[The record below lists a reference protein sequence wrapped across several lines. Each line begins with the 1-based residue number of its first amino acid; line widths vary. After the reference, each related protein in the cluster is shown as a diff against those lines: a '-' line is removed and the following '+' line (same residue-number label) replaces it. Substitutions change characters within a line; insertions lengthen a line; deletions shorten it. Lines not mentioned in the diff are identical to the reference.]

1 MAGATFRALRHKNF
15 RLFFGGQLVSLV
27 GTWMQNVAQSWLVYR
42 LTGSPLL
49 LGLVGF
55 ANQAPIFF
63 LATVGGAIADRR
75 ARRDLLVVTQTIS
88 MLLAFAL
95 ATLTLSG
102 VVRPWEVFALAAS
115 LGVVNA
121 FDIPTRQAFV
131 VEMVGKED
139 LPNAIALNSSMFN
152 GARIV
157 GPSVAGLLVAA
168 IGEGWCFFANA
179 VSFVAVIGALMAIR
193 VPRREIPAATSRPF
207 AHAAEGFQF
216 VWRTTPVRAILLLLG
231 VTSVTGMP
239 YAVLMPIFADRV
251 LHAGPRGLG
260 TLMGASGV
268 GALAG
273 ALALASRESVRGL
286 GRWVAT
292 SAATFG
298 IALVIFSQS
307 RRLELSELLLVPV
320 GAGMMVQMAAS
331 NTLVQTM
338 TPDHLRGRVMAV
350 YAMTF
355 MGMAP
360 LGALLAGA
368 AAARLGAPV
377 TVALGGAIA
386 MAAAA
391 VFTTRLPALRA
402 KVHQAEATAS
412 DRPRP

>member
-1 MAGATFRALRHKNF
+1 MAGATFRALRHYNF

-27 GTWMQNVAQSWLVYR
+27 GTWMQSVAQSWLVYR

-55 ANQAPIFF
+55 ANQAPIFL

-75 ARRDLLVVTQTIS
+75 ARRDVLVVTQTTS
-88 MLLAFAL
+88 MMLAFAL
-95 ATLTLSG
+95 AALTLSG

-115 LGVVNA
+115 LGAVNA
-121 FDIPTRQAFV
+121 FDIPARQAFV

-152 GARIV
+152 GARIL
-157 GPSVAGLLVAA
+157 GPSIAGLLVAA
-168 IGEGWCFFANA
+168 IGEGWCFFANG
-179 VSFVAVIGALMAIR
+179 VSFVAVVAALMAIR
-193 VPRREIPAATSRPF
+193 VPKRKIPAATSRPF

-231 VTSVTGMP
+231 ITSATGMP

-251 LHAGPRGLG
+251 LHAGARGLG

-286 GRWVAT
+286 GRWVAI

-298 IALVIFSQS
+298 FALVLFSQS
-307 RRLELSELLLVPV
+307 RRLWLSELLVMPV

-350 YAMTF
+350 YAMMF

-360 LGALLAGA
+360 VGALLAGA
-368 AAARLGAPV
+368 AATRLGAPA
-377 TVALGGAIA
+377 TVGIGGLVA

-391 VFTTRLPALRA
+391 VFTTQLPALRA
-402 KVHQAEATAS
+402 KVVRADATDPPA
-412 DRPRP
+412 P